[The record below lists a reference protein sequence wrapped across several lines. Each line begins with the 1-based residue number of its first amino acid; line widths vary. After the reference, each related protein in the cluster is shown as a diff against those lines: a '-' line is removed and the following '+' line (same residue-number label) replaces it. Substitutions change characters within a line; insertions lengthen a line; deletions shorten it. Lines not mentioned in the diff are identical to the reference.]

1 MRRSARAAQV
11 LILIG
16 AIGGCGV
23 AIPTHTPSVA
33 ESTAAEPSPTR
44 PPDATAIGLT
54 PSPQQP
60 PASATSVATPSARI
74 AEGVQGFVAELQG
87 AGATVLTIARESRV
101 PPPALFTDLAVLC
114 VNSERVSVYRFPDE
128 EERAR
133 VTAQIDR
140 DDPSDVGD
148 AYITWAGHPWF
159 WERDRIVV
167 VYVGGRSETQE
178 LLTSILGEPFARTSG
193 APPPADPCS

>member
-1 MRRSARAAQV
+1 
-11 LILIG
+11 LILI
-16 AIGGCGV
+16 AALGGCGV
-23 AIPTHTPSVA
+23 AVPTHSLSVA
-33 ESTAAEPSPTR
+33 ESTAAEPSATLR

-60 PASATSVATPSARI
+60 PASAASVATPSARI
-74 AEGVQGFVAELQG
+74 AEGVQGFVAELQR
-87 AGATVLTIARESRV
+87 AGATVRTLAIESRKRR
-101 PPPALFTDLAVLC
+101 PALMRHTAVLC
-114 VNSERVSVYRFPDE
+114 VNSERVSVYDFPDE

-148 AYITWAGHPWF
+148 AYIAWAGPPWY

-178 LLTSILGEPFARTSG
+178 LLMSILGEPFARTSG
-193 APPPADPCS
+193 APPPADPC